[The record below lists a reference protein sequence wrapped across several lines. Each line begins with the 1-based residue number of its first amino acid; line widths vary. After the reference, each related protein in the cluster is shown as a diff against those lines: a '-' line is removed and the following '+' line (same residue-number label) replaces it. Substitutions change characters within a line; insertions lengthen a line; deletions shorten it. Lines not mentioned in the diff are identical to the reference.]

1 MTKNK
6 YPLKQTFLIAFLA
19 LFFIALVNP
28 VDTHKIDHIP
38 VDILQYSD
46 MADKAPGL
54 SSDTWEPYAY
64 RILGPWLAGTFFHN
78 ADLGFYL
85 INILFL
91 IGMALALWDLLFVY
105 GIKTNPAILIVIS
118 LMLNRYYF
126 SFIAYDFYQ
135 LNDTISITCLWF
147 SLSLLKRRNYL
158 LILPIALA
166 GMLAREILLIWIPV
180 SFFILYKESSAKKD
194 WVWTGFI
201 SFLLMAVFLGLKLGV
216 TAKGGIGLVQAIA
229 DDWGKLF
236 DPFAIAKQLFI
247 ANTPLFLL
255 PVIFYK
261 DLKVFIKER
270 SELLIL
276 LGITYLTTLFGHD
289 YERLMTPAAPFIY
302 LFTAA
307 LIQKFFPEDNSK
319 FVKLGLIYFLVIF
332 VGNFYHLWGIIILP
346 DRIFSL
352 ALAITS
358 AIAMGILFFYSQL
371 KKR

>member
-1 MTKNK
+1 MKK
-6 YPLKQTFLIAFLA
+6 RYPLKQTFLITFLA
-19 LFFIALVNP
+19 LFFILLVKPIDIDN
-28 VDTHKIDHIP
+28 IDHIP
-38 VDILQYSD
+38 VDILQYSG
-46 MADKAPGL
+46 MAQKAPDL
-54 SSDTWEPYAY
+54 SPDTWEPYAY
-64 RILGPWLAGTFFHN
+64 RVMGPWLAGTLFQN
-78 ADLGFYL
+78 PDQGFYL

-105 GIKTNPAILIVIS
+105 GIKTNPAFLIVIS
-118 LMLNRYYF
+118 FMLNRYYF
-126 SFIAYDFYQ
+126 SFLAYDFYQ

-158 LILPIALA
+158 LILPIALV
-166 GMLAREILLIWIPV
+166 GMLAREVLLIWIPV
-180 SFFILYKESSAKKD
+180 SIFILYKEGSVKRD

-201 SFLLMAVFLGLKLGV
+201 SVLLMTVFIGLKLSV
-216 TAKGGIGLVQAIA
+216 AAKGGISLVQAIG
-229 DDWGKLF
+229 DDWSKIY

-261 DLKVFIKER
+261 DLMVFIKER

-302 LFTAA
+302 LFSVT

-319 FVKLGLIYFLVIF
+319 FVKFGLAFFLIIF
-332 VGNFYHLWGIIILP
+332 VGNFYHLWGVIILP
-346 DRIFSL
+346 NRIYSL
-352 ALAITS
+352 ALAIAS
-358 AIAMGILFFYSQL
+358 ASAMGILFFYTQL